1 MFKTPDFIKNLKPY
15 VPGKSIEEL
24 QREFGISE
32 IHKIASNENPLGPSP
47 LAVEAQNRV
56 CNEINRYPDVGAID
70 LREKLS
76 AKFKVPVKNIAVG
89 SGSESIMANILRC
102 FLCDGDEIITS
113 EATFIGFQ
121 VLAMGRNN
129 VTHYVPMSRET
140 YKFDLE
146 AILSKINKNTKI
158 IYLCNPNNPTGTI
171 INKTEFE
178 SFYAKVP
185 KDVIILFDEA
195 YLEYA
200 VHHSDYPDSLD
211 YRYDNVITL
220 RTFSKIYGIAGLRI
234 GYGFAHEFIV
244 ETLMK
249 TKLPFEPNTLAQ
261 AAAVGALDDDDFITK
276 SVTLNK
282 QGYEYFLGELKP
294 YEEKGLF
301 KIIPSYANFLMLDL
315 FSEEKV
321 SDINQKLLRKG
332 VIIRPLK
339 AFGLGN
345 CLRITMG
352 LMKENEAFIREFKSI
367 L

>member
-1 MFKTPDFIKNLKPY
+1 MFKTPDFISNLKPY
-15 VPGKSIEEL
+15 IPGKAIEEL
-24 QREFGISE
+24 QREFGLTE
-32 IHKIASNENPLGPSP
+32 IYKIASNENPLGPSP
-47 LAVEAQNRV
+47 RALESMKKLV
-56 CNEINRYPDVGAID
+56 NEIHRYPDVGAIE
-70 LREKLS
+70 LREKIS
-76 AKFKVPVKNIAVG
+76 AKFNIPLKNIVVG

-129 VTHYVPMSRET
+129 ITHYVPMSRET
-140 YKFDLE
+140 YKFDLN

-171 INKTEFE
+171 ISKKEFE
-178 SFYAKVP
+178 EFYSKVP
-185 KDVIILFDEA
+185 KDVLILFDEA
-195 YLEYA
+195 YFEYA
-200 VHHSDYPDSLD
+200 MHYPDYPDSID

-234 GYGFAHEFIV
+234 GYGFAHDFIV

-249 TKLPFEPNTLAQ
+249 AKLPFEPNTLAQ
-261 AAAVGALDDDDFITK
+261 AAAIGALTDDDFIDK
-276 SVTLNK
+276 SLKLNQK
-282 QGYEYFLGELKP
+282 GYDYFLGELKP
-294 YEEKGLF
+294 YEEKGLL
-301 KIIPSYANFLMLDL
+301 KIIPSCANFLMLDI

-321 SDINQKLLRKG
+321 NDINQKLLRKG

-339 AFGLGN
+339 AFGLPN

-352 LMKENEAFIREFKSI
+352 LMKENEAFIREFKNI
-367 L
+367 I

>member
-24 QREFGISE
+24 QREFGLTE

-47 LAVEAQNRV
+47 RALEAMKSFI
-56 CNEINRYPDVGAID
+56 NEIHRYPDVGAID
-70 LREKLS
+70 LREKI
-76 AKFKVPVKNIAVG
+76 AKKFNVPVKNIAVG

-140 YKFDLE
+140 YKFDLN
-146 AILSKINKNTKI
+146 AILNKINKNTKI

-171 INKTEFE
+171 ITKSEFDE
-178 SFYAKVP
+178 FYAKVP

-200 VHHSDYPDSLD
+200 VHHSDYPDSLN

-261 AAAVGALDDDDFITK
+261 AAATGAIEDDDFIERAL
-276 SVTLNK
+276 TLNK
-282 QGYEYFLGELKP
+282 QGLEYFLGELKP
-294 YEEKGLF
+294 YEEKGVL
-301 KIIPSYANFLMLDL
+301 KIIPTYANFLMLDML
-315 FSEEKV
+315 SEEKV
-321 SDINQKLLRKG
+321 ADINQKLLRQG

-352 LMKENEAFIREFKSI
+352 LMKENEAFIREFIK
-367 L
+367 LL

>member
-1 MFKTPDFIKNLKPY
+1 MFKTPEFIKNLKPY

-24 QREFGISE
+24 QKEFGLTE
-32 IHKIASNENPLGPSP
+32 IYKIASNENPLGPSP
-47 LAVEAQNRV
+47 RAIEAQNKFV
-56 CNEINRYPDVGAID
+56 NEINRYPDVGSID
-70 LREKLS
+70 LREKIS
-76 AKFKVPVKNIAVG
+76 KKFNIPLKNIAVG

-140 YKFDLE
+140 YKFDLN

-171 INKTEFE
+171 ITKSEFDE
-178 SFYAKVP
+178 FYANVP

-195 YLEYA
+195 YFEYA
-200 VHHSDYPDSLD
+200 MGNPEYPDSID

-234 GYGFAHEFIV
+234 GYGFAHDFIV

-261 AAAVGALDDDDFITK
+261 AAATGALDDYEFINK
-276 SVTLNK
+276 SISLNK
-282 QGYEYFLGELKP
+282 QGYKYFLGELKP
-294 YEEKGLF
+294 YEEKGIF
-301 KIIPSYANFLMLDL
+301 KIIPSHANFLMLDM

-321 SDINQKLLRKG
+321 ADINQKLLRQG

-352 LMKENEAFIREFKSI
+352 LMKENEAFIREFKKLI
-367 L
+367 